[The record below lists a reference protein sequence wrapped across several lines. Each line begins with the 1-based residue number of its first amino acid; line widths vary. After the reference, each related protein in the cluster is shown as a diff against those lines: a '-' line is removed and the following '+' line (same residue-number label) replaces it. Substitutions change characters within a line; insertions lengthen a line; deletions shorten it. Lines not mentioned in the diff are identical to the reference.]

1 MLGRTGVRGWEERVG
16 LNFAFW
22 NLLSCVLLCSVL
34 VSASF
39 PHHSAAL
46 GLHAGERSTCSH
58 THLAI

>member
-39 PHHSAAL
+39 SHHS
-46 GLHAGERSTCSH
+46 AGERSTSSY
-58 THLAI
+58 THLPR